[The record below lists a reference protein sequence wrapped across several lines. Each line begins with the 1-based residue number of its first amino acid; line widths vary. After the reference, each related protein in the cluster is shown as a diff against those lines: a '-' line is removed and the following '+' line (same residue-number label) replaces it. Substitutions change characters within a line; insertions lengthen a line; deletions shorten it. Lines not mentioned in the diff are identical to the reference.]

1 MFSKI
6 CLFFDHMFFLNI
18 LMAQNHDQLFMKS
31 ENVVQRIWKFYLSG
45 FRDLSNWGKQVW
57 IIILVKLFIM
67 FVILRIFFFPDFLKS
82 NFDNDQDRS
91 EHVMEILTKSK

>member
-1 MFSKI
+1 
-6 CLFFDHMFFLNI
+6 
-18 LMAQNHDQLFMKS
+18 MKS

-45 FRDLSNWGKQVW
+45 FKDLSNWGKQVW

-82 NFDNDQDRS
+82 NYNTDEERS

>member
-1 MFSKI
+1 
-6 CLFFDHMFFLNI
+6 
-18 LMAQNHDQLFMKS
+18 MKS

-82 NFDNDQDRS
+82 NYNTDEERS

>member
-1 MFSKI
+1 
-6 CLFFDHMFFLNI
+6 MFFLNI
-18 LMAQNHDQLFMKS
+18 LMAQNYDQLFMKS